1 MRVLIVDDDAR
12 LVEAITRG
20 LQAEGIFADCAFDGE
35 EGLFKGQ
42 EGSYDAIILDL
53 TLPAKHGYEVCQQ
66 LRNAHIW
73 APILI
78 LTAQRAEAEEARALN
93 LGADDFLGK
102 PFSYTVLVARL
113 RALVRRGNG
122 PRPTTMRVGDLELDP
137 TRRQCWRGDTAVHLT
152 EREFSLLEL
161 LMRRSGEVLPKQRI
175 VDHVWGF
182 DFDGD
187 WNVVEVYI
195 GYLRKKVDSPFG
207 RHTIQTVRGA
217 GYRLLQEAL

>member
-1 MRVLIVDDDAR
+1 MRVLVVDDDVR
-12 LVEAITRG
+12 LVGALCQG
-20 LQAEGIFADCAFDGE
+20 LQAEGILVDAAYDGE

-53 TLPAKHGYEVCQQ
+53 TLPAKHGYEVCAE
-66 LRNAHIW
+66 LRKARVW
-73 APILI
+73 APILV
-78 LTAQRAEAEEARALN
+78 LTAQHAETDEARALD
-93 LGADDFLGK
+93 LGADDFLTK
-102 PFSYTVLVARL
+102 PFSYAVLVARL
-113 RALVRRGNG
+113 RALVRRGSG

-137 TRRQCWRGDTAVHLT
+137 AQRQCRRAGMPVHLT
-152 EREFSLLEL
+152 QREFCLLEL

-217 GYRLLQEAL
+217 GYRLLQEAM